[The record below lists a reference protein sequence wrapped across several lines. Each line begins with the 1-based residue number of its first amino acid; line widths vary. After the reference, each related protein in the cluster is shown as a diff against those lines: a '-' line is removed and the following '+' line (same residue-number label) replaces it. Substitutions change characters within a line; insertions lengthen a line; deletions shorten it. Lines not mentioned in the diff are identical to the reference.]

1 MLYTRAPP
9 PQRAHPGGE
18 AMSELSLAYGLAFED
33 LYRRQGLA
41 RLDSIFTA
49 RLAADDAPLAARLAT
64 ARAAPATLDARRRS
78 ALLVELAPFLED
90 FLAELFG
97 VAGELAARRAAHD
110 RLSPIAAC
118 KRDFIR
124 RRAARAF
131 APDALEA
138 ADGEALQ
145 RRVEA
150 LLGAPLDELAFARAV
165 TAWLRDEQA
174 HGEALACATR
184 FAAWAVGTRAGRARW
199 RKSPLF
205 ALPEKIDPERL
216 VPTREVEAE
225 GIAMLAAE
233 PARRRR
239 REGFALTDAGMDQSR
254 ALAQASYC
262 IFCQRQGKDSCSHGL
277 KAKEGGFARSP
288 GGVTL
293 AGCPLDEKIG
303 EMNLLAA
310 QGRTLAALA
319 VAMVDNPLCAATG
332 HRICNDCM
340 KACIYQR
347 QEPVD
352 IPQIETRT
360 LKDVLALPWGVEIYS
375 LLSRWNPLHLERPL
389 PRPPSG
395 RRVLVVGLGP
405 AGFTLAHHLLNDGHT
420 VVAIDGLK
428 IEPLAAALSG
438 IDARGRRR
446 PFRPVRDMATL
457 AEPLD
462 GRSMAG
468 FGGVAEYGIT
478 VRWDKNFLK
487 LVRLQLERRSS
498 FRMYG
503 GVRFGGTL
511 SIDSA
516 FTAGFDHIALC
527 AGAGRPTA
535 IAMPGALARG
545 VRMASDFLMAL
556 QLTGAARA
564 DAIANLQL
572 RLPAVVIGGGLT
584 AIDAAT
590 EARAYYP
597 VQVEKF
603 LHRYERLAQ
612 EIGEEAV
619 RAGWS
624 GEEAE
629 TGDLFLAH
637 GRAVRAERRAAAAAG
652 RRPDIDALIDGWGGV
667 TVAYRRH
674 LAAAPSYRLNHE
686 EVALAL
692 EEGIRIAPGL
702 TPLAVETDERGHARA
717 VRFRDRAG
725 HARRLAAGAVL
736 VAAGTRPNTVL
747 AREEAARLALD
758 GRYFQAI
765 DPQGRK
771 VAPEAAAKPERTH
784 VLAHLAPDGRAVSF
798 HGDLHPG
805 FAGNVVKA
813 MGGAKRAAPAVGA
826 LLARL
831 DGRGAGDDGA
841 FFAGLD
847 DLLLAR
853 VAAVER
859 LAPAIV
865 EVVVEAPAAAAAFRP
880 GQFYRLQNLEHFAP
894 RAADGTLL
902 AMEPLAM
909 TGAAISAD
917 RRRVSII
924 GLQMGGSSD
933 LMDRLRVGE
942 TVVLMGP
949 TGTPTAIPS
958 GETVL
963 LVGGGLGNAVLF
975 SIGRAMRE
983 AGCRVLYVAG
993 YRRIADRY
1001 KAAEIEA
1008 AADVVIWACEE
1019 APGFSPT
1026 RERDRAHIGHV
1037 VDALLALQAQEE
1049 AGRGP
1054 GIGLGEVDRIVCIGS
1069 QAMMAAVK
1077 AARHGPLKAHLK
1089 PGHIAIASINSPMQC
1104 MMKEICAQCLQRRI
1118 DPQSGAELEP
1128 VFSCFA
1134 QDQEMDGV
1142 DFDSLG
1148 ERLAQNGVQEKLTR
1162 LWVARSLAGLRPG
1175 TAGV

>member
-1 MLYTRAPP
+1 
-9 PQRAHPGGE
+9 
-18 AMSELSLAYGLAFED
+18 MSELSLSHGLAFED
-33 LYRRQGLA
+33 LYCRDKLA
-41 RLDSIFTA
+41 RLDAIFVA
-49 RLAADDAPLAARLAT
+49 RLEAVAPPLARRLADGRADPAGLG
-64 ARAAPATLDARRRS
+64 ARQRS
-78 ALLVELAPFLED
+78 DLLVELAPVLED
-90 FLAELFG
+90 FLGELFG
-97 VAGELAARRAAHD
+97 VAGELAAQRGEHE
-110 RLSPIAAC
+110 RLAPIAAC

-131 APDALEA
+131 APGELEA
-138 ADGEALQ
+138 EDGEALQ

-150 LLGAPLDELAFARAV
+150 LLGAPLEELAFARAAM
-165 TAWLRDEQA
+165 AWLRDEEA
-174 HGEALACATR
+174 HGEALEHATR
-184 FAAWAVGTRAGRARW
+184 FAAWAVLTPAGRARW

-205 ALPEKIDPERL
+205 SLPQKIDPARL
-216 VPTREVEAE
+216 VAAREVEVE
-225 GIAMLAAE
+225 GVAMLAARPE
-233 PARRRR
+233 RRRR
-239 REGFALTDAGMDQSR
+239 REGFALTDAGMDGPR

-262 IFCQRQGKDSCSHGL
+262 IFCQRQGKDSCRHGL
-277 KAKEGGFARSP
+277 KEKQGGFARSP
-288 GGVTL
+288 GGVAL
-293 AGCPLDEKIG
+293 AGCPLDQKIG
-303 EMNLLAA
+303 EMNLLKAR
-310 QGRTLAALA
+310 GRSLAALA

-352 IPQIETRT
+352 IPQIETRV

-389 PRPPSG
+389 PRPATG

-405 AGFTLAHHLLNDGHT
+405 AGFTLAHHLLNDGHA

-428 IEPLAAALSG
+428 IEPLAAELSG
-438 IDARGRRR
+438 RDERGRGR
-446 PFRPVRDMATL
+446 PFRPVRDMAAL

-462 GRSMAG
+462 KRAMAG

-478 VRWDKNFLK
+478 ARWDKNFLK
-487 LVRLQLERRSS
+487 LVRLQLERRAR

-511 SIDSA
+511 SIAGA
-516 FTAGFDHIALC
+516 FAAGFDHIALC

-535 IAMPGALARG
+535 IAMPGALTRG

-556 QLTGAARA
+556 QLTGAGRD

-572 RLPAVVIGGGLT
+572 RLPVVAIGGGLT

-597 VQVEKF
+597 VQVERF
-603 LHRYERLAQ
+603 LRRYETLAS
-612 EIGEEAV
+612 ERGEAAA
-619 RAGWS
+619 RAGWND
-624 GEEAE
+624 EESE
-629 TGDLFLAH
+629 IGDLFLAH
-637 GRAVRAERRAAAAAG
+637 GRAIRAERRAAEAAG
-652 RRPDIDALIDGWGGV
+652 RQPDIDALIDRWGGV
-667 TVAYRRH
+667 TVAYRRE

-702 TPLAVETDERGHARA
+702 TPVAVETDRHGHAQA
-717 VRFRDRAG
+717 VRFRDEAG
-725 HARRLAAGAVL
+725 HMRSLAAGAVL
-736 VAAGTRPNTVL
+736 VAAGTQPNTVL
-747 AREEAARLALD
+747 AREEEELALD

-765 DPQGRK
+765 DPAGK
-771 VAPEAAAKPERTH
+771 PVMPEASAKPARTH

-813 MGGAKRAAPAVGA
+813 MGGAKRAAPVVST
-826 LLARL
+826 LMARL
-831 DGRGAGDDGA
+831 ERRAGEGESA
-841 FFAGLD
+841 FFARLD

-853 VAAVER
+853 VAAVR
-859 LAPAIV
+859 QLAPAIV
-865 EVVVEAPAAAAAFRP
+865 EVEIEAPAAAAAFQP
-880 GQFYRLQNLEHFAP
+880 GQFYRLQNLESCAP
-894 RAADGTLL
+894 RAGDGTVL

-909 TGAAISAD
+909 TGAAISGD
-917 RRRVSII
+917 RRRIAIV

-933 LMDRLRVGE
+933 LMERLRPGE
-942 TVVLMGP
+942 PVVLMGP
-949 TGTPTAIPS
+949 TGTASTIPE

-975 SIGRAMRE
+975 SIGQAMRR

-1001 KAAEIEA
+1001 KADEIEA
-1008 AADVVIWACEE
+1008 AADVVLWACEQ
-1019 APGFSPT
+1019 APGFRPA
-1026 RERDRAHIGHV
+1026 RAQDRAYVGHV
-1037 VDALLALQAQEE
+1037 VAALLAFQAEE
-1049 AGRGP
+1049 AGGV
-1054 GIGLGEVDRIVCIGS
+1054 GIALGEVDRIVCIGS
-1069 QAMMAAVK
+1069 QPMMAAVK
-1077 AARHGPLKAHLK
+1077 AARHGPLRAHLK

-1104 MMKEICAQCLQRRI
+1104 MMKEICAQCLQPRI
-1118 DPQSGAELEP
+1118 DPQSGAELAP

-1142 DFDSLG
+1142 DFDALG
-1148 ERLAQNGVQEKLTR
+1148 QRLAQNGVQEKLTR
-1162 LWVARSLAGLRPG
+1162 LWVARSLAGLRPDG
-1175 TAGV
+1175 GGG